1 MDFFL
6 YHFKDKLLAV
16 TRETMSMNFF
26 SRHVVLF
33 KLGGQLNWKWHSIFN
48 LLCLRVGLNLLVHF
62 VFSLS
67 FRPFP

>member
-33 KLGGQLNWKWHSIFN
+33 KGLGSDCKA
-48 LLCLRVGLNLLVHF
+48 RET
-62 VFSLS
+62 
-67 FRPFP
+67 